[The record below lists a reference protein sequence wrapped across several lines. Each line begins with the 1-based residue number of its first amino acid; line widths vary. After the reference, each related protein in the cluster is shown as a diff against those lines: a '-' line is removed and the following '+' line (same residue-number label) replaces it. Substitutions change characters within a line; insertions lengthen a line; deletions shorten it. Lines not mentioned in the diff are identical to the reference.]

1 MSEIALY
8 NLLKRI
14 PDATDDEVKEVVA
27 DVAKKEEVAT
37 KLEGVA
43 TKLDIAE
50 LKAELDA
57 KIERMARLLIMWM
70 VGMGAGLFLGQ
81 AIFMFNVLK
90 FFLSD

>member
-27 DVAKKEEVAT
+27 DIAKKEEVVT
-37 KLEGVA
+37 K
-43 TKLDIAE
+43 DY
-50 LKAELDA
+50 LDA

-70 VGMGAGLFLGQ
+70 VGIGAGLFLGQ

>member
-14 PDATDDEVKEVVA
+14 PDATDEEVEKAVA

-37 KLEGVA
+37 KSDL
-43 TKLDIAE
+43 
-50 LKAELDA
+50 
-57 KIERMARLLIMWM
+57 ERMARLLIMWM

>member
-14 PDATDDEVKEVVA
+14 PDATDDEVKEAVV
-27 DVAKKEEVAT
+27 DVAKKEE
-37 KLEGVA
+37 VA

-50 LKAELDA
+50 LKAELDS

-81 AIFMFNVLK
+81 AIFIFNVLK

>member
-27 DVAKKEEVAT
+27 DVAKKEEVVT
-37 KLEGVA
+37 K
-43 TKLDIAE
+43 DY
-50 LKAELDA
+50 LDA